1 VHSSDR
7 PAIPVEIAHPITRQS
22 GSLDGLANYSS
33 SPPPQEPDET
43 LMDVDEKFEE
53 SSPLQSLHDEP
64 AEEPESPESSDDILI
79 TEPAEGQPS
88 RTQSV
93 SISRQDAVD
102 EDDDR
107 DELDIIGSLSP
118 SRSTSETSAE
128 PYTQTTTQELSRA
141 DSEIVDVVSPEV
153 SSRPLPSLDVA
164 EHSDMNMAAEPDE
177 KEMVLHEVPKEELD
191 TMPSEREVTPEL
203 MHPEAESPVA
213 ISSPSLL
220 QQPLIRSVAVE
231 VPHRQT
237 PLYMPAPSSPIP
249 GLPDYNFDA
258 KPEAEAET
266 VSSHRPISPKQ
277 QRHHFNPI
285 YNLPPL
291 KALPV
296 EFNRKHKPTKGQRR
310 REKEREKHE
319 KGPERG
325 DSKRE
330 NKEDWVPMGINKWGA
345 TIRANPV
352 YKKVSRAS
360 KCLST
365 REWNVCS
372 CSCRHL

>member
-1 VHSSDR
+1 M
-7 PAIPVEIAHPITRQS
+7 E
-22 GSLDGLANYSS
+22 
-33 SPPPQEPDET
+33 
-43 LMDVDEKFEE
+43 VDEKPKEVP
-53 SSPLQSLHDEP
+53 SSPQSSHDEL
-64 AEEPESPESSDDILI
+64 ADEPESSDDILM

-93 SISRQDAVD
+93 SIPRQDVVD
-102 EDDDR
+102 EDEDR

-153 SSRPLPSLDVA
+153 SSRPLPSLDAA
-164 EHSDMNMAAEPDE
+164 EHSDVNMAAEPDE
-177 KEMVLHEVPKEELD
+177 KEIDAHEVPKEELD
-191 TMPSEREVTPEL
+191 TVPSEREVTPEL

-213 ISSPSLL
+213 ISSPSSRIL
-220 QQPLIRSVAVE
+220 QQPLIRSAAVE

-249 GLPDYNFDA
+249 GLPEYNFDV
-258 KPEAEAET
+258 KLEAEAET
-266 VSSHRPISPKQ
+266 VLSHRPISPKQ

-296 EFNRKHKPTKGQRR
+296 EFNRKPKPTKGQRR
-310 REKEREKHE
+310 REKEREKNE
-319 KGPERG
+319 KGSERG

-365 REWNVCS
+365 REWNVRLCI
-372 CSCRHL
+372 CRHLFMLIVCTDIMGRVEINPHTRTDRTHERWWEMES